1 MKQFILN
8 LKRKKI
14 MIPVLC
20 VVLCTLLLAGCGR
33 SLVITTG
40 FGKGQV
46 FRLGKT
52 RGKTGELR
60 VYMLDLQ
67 KESENLYGDAIWMS
81 ADSEKMQEAVKS
93 QALARLTRVKALG
106 QMAISRDVM
115 LTNLEEDLAQQAEKN
130 YFAGL
135 SEEEKKYLDLSEKE
149 LLNIMKEYALAARMW
164 YSLGDSAEE
173 TYEEYYS
180 GTQCDLNTKLWQKI
194 TLKKVEGD
202 PAAPGFG
209 QCYREM
215 FAGVEYP
222 ASFENSGSG
231 TTSAAGEEPE
241 DLTEDSEESEDDE
254 DEDDEDDEDEEDDA
268 QEAGDAEKESAD
280 KERESVDKGKES
292 ESADKEKESADK
304 EKKSES
310 ADKGKE
316 SADKSEKTDKK
327 KEASEESPE

>member
-1 MKQFILN
+1 MN
-8 LKRKKI
+8 LKRKI
-14 MIPVLC
+14 LLIPVLC
-20 VVLCTLLLAGCGR
+20 AVLCTLLLAGCGR

-40 FGKGQV
+40 FGRGEV

-60 VYMLDLQ
+60 LYMLDLQ

-93 QALARLTRVKALG
+93 QALAQLTRVKALG

-115 LTNLEEDLAQQAEKN
+115 LTNLEEDLARQAEQN

-173 TYEEYYS
+173 TYEKYYS

-202 PAAPGFG
+202 PAAPGFA
-209 QCYREM
+209 QCYKET
-215 FAGVEYP
+215 FANVEYP

-231 TTSAAGEEPE
+231 TTTAAGEESE
-241 DLTEDSEESEDDE
+241 DQTEDSEEAEDDE
-254 DEDDEDDEDEEDDA
+254 DEDDEDNDDEDENGA
-268 QEAGDAEKESAD
+268 QETGDAVKEP
-280 KERESVDKGKES
+280 
-292 ESADKEKESADK
+292 
-304 EKKSES
+304 
-310 ADKGKE
+310 
-316 SADKSEKTDKK
+316 ADKSEKSDNK
-327 KEASEESPE
+327 KEASEESPEKTDNTEKKKEE

>member
-1 MKQFILN
+1 MN
-8 LKRKKI
+8 LKRKKFL
-14 MIPVLC
+14 IPVLC
-20 VVLCTLLLAGCGR
+20 AVLCTLLLAGCGR

-40 FGKGQV
+40 FGKGEV

-60 VYMLDLQ
+60 LYILDLQ

-81 ADSEKMQEAVKS
+81 ADSEKMQEAVKN
-93 QALARLTRVKALG
+93 QALARITRVKALG

-115 LTNLEEDLAQQAEKN
+115 LTNLEEDLAQQAERN
-130 YFAGL
+130 YIAGL

-180 GTQCDLNTKLWQKI
+180 GTQCDLNTRLWQKI
-194 TLKKVEGD
+194 TLRKVEGD

-209 QCYREM
+209 QCYKET
-215 FAGVEYP
+215 FADVEYP

-231 TTSAAGEEPE
+231 TTAAAGEESE
-241 DLTEDSEESEDDE
+241 DQTEDSEEAEDDEDE
-254 DEDDEDDEDEEDDA
+254 DEDDEDDADEDDA
-268 QEAGDAEKESAD
+268 DEGDAGEDDADEGDAGEAKEAEEKPVDKTEKAD
-280 KERESVDKGKES
+280 KKEDTTEKSTEKSDKTE
-292 ESADKEKESADK
+292 
-304 EKKSES
+304 
-310 ADKGKE
+310 
-316 SADKSEKTDKK
+316 KK
-327 KEASEESPE
+327 KEE